1 MKAPQRRQFTDNPSI
16 MFTVLAVKLDAQ
28 LVNALS
34 RAALYMKWAD
44 LRIWGVL
51 AVFSADVLM
60 A

>member
-1 MKAPQRRQFTDNPSI
+1 
-16 MFTVLAVKLDAQ
+16 MFTVLVVKLDAQ